1 MGQARPLHAQEDVVS
16 PGGLGV
22 VQDLALHLLGFAGQK
37 SALGEVVE
45 GGGEFAPGLALTPG
59 GVGTV
64 FEQQRP
70 AAGCPRVRSIA
81 TDEAFAD

>member
-1 MGQARPLHAQEDVVS
+1 MGQARPLHAQEDVVG

-22 VQDLALHLLGFAGQK
+22 VQDLALHLLGLADQEPV
-37 SALGEVVE
+37 LGEVIE
-45 GGGEFAPGLALTPG
+45 GGIELASRGFALAPG

-70 AAGCPRVRSIA
+70 AAGRRGVCPRTRCG
-81 TDEAFAD
+81 